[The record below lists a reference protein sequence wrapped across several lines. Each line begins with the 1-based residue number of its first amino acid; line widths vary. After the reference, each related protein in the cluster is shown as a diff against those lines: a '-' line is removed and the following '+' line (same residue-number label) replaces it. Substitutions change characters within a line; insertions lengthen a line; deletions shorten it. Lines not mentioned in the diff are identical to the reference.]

1 MPKLSDTMTEGTLL
15 RWHKKKGDKIA
26 VGDILAEVET
36 DKATMEMESFE
47 EGTLADVFVAEGG
60 KVLVGAPLALILG
73 EGEKAGD
80 KPKSSP
86 APSSATADA
95 AASVARPAVSTG
107 RPLTPR
113 ARAAALRAG
122 GGGAAAGGNLN
133 AGVRVK
139 SSPLARK
146 IADAR
151 GVRLDSVKGT
161 GPGGRV
167 IAFDVENAPV
177 GGGVGSGGAPAV
189 GSSSVAAILPT
200 PIAGMPETKVPLSG
214 MRRVIAERLLASKT
228 QIPHFYL
235 SIEINAAPMM
245 AFRKELNQAG
255 GGKVTFN
262 DIALSAVARAA
273 MQKPKVNAAFAG
285 DSIVQYG
292 SVNLSVAIAVEDG
305 LVTPVIR
312 DAQNLSLQ
320 QISAAVKDLALRA
333 RDKKLKP
340 EEYAGGTITVSNL
353 GSYGIEQFCAIVNP
367 PQAAILAVGAIIK
380 KPVVNDRDE
389 IEIGHRMS
397 ITLSGDHRV
406 VDGAVAAEYMGA
418 LRKLLESPALLL
430 L

>member
-15 RWHKKKGDKIA
+15 RWHKKKGDKIE

-47 EGTLADVFVAEGG
+47 EGTLADIFVSEGG
-60 KVLVGAPLALILG
+60 KVLVGAALALVLKD
-73 EGEKAGD
+73 GEKAGD
-80 KPKSSP
+80 KLKASP
-86 APSSATADA
+86 APTAPAVSASEAPT
-95 AASVARPAVSTG
+95 SRPAVSSG

-113 ARAAALRAG
+113 ARAAALRTG
-122 GGGAAAGGNLN
+122 GGGATSGGNIN

-151 GVRLDSVKGT
+151 GVRLDAVKGT
-161 GPGGRV
+161 GPGGRI
-167 IAFDVENAPV
+167 IAFDVESAPV
-177 GGGVGSGGAPAV
+177 GSPAPAA
-189 GSSSVAAILPT
+189 GSSPVAAILPT
-200 PIAGMPETKVPLSG
+200 PIAGMPETRVPLSG

-235 SIEINAAPMM
+235 SIEIDAAPMM
-245 AFRKELNQAG
+245 AFRKEYIAAS
-255 GGKVTFN
+255 GGKITFN

-285 DSIVQYG
+285 DAIIEYG

-312 DAQNLSLQ
+312 DAQKLSLKE
-320 QISAAVKDLALRA
+320 ISAAVKDLATRA

-340 EEYAGGTITVSNL
+340 DEYAGGTITVSNL

-367 PQAAILAVGAIIK
+367 PQAAILAVGAIVK
-380 KPVVNDRDE
+380 KPVVNSRDE

-406 VDGAVAAEYMGA
+406 VDGAVAAEYMTA

>member
-15 RWHKKKGDKIA
+15 KWHKKKGDA
-26 VGDILAEVET
+26 VEVGDILAEVET
-36 DKATMEMESFE
+36 DKATMEMEAFE
-47 EGTLADVFVAEGG
+47 EGTLAEIFVEEGG
-60 KVLVGAPLALILG
+60 KVIVGAPIALVLA
-73 EGEKAGD
+73 EGEKAGE
-80 KPKSSP
+80 KKQA
-86 APSSATADA
+86 APTTSAATPEAA
-95 AASVARPAVSTG
+95 PAASPVSAG
-107 RPLTPR
+107 RSLTPLTPR
-113 ARAAALRAG
+113 ARAAAAARNG
-122 GGGAAAGGNLN
+122 GGGVPPSVP
-133 AGVRVK
+133 GVRVK

-146 IADAR
+146 IAAAR
-151 GVRLDSVKGT
+151 GVRLETLKGT

-167 IAFDVENAPV
+167 IAYDVENAPV
-177 GGGVGSGGAPAV
+177 GAGASGGSV
-189 GSSSVAAILPT
+189 VSSSSVILPT
-200 PIAGMPETKVPLSG
+200 PIAGMSETRLPLSG

-245 AFRKELNQAG
+245 AFRKELNAAG

-262 DIALSAVARAA
+262 DIVLSAVARAA
-273 MQKPKVNAAFAG
+273 MTKPKVNAAFAG

-292 SVNLSVAIAVEDG
+292 SVNLCVAIAVEDG

-312 DAQNLSLQ
+312 DAQTLSLQ
-320 QISAAVKDLALRA
+320 QISTAVKDLAGRA

-353 GSYGIEQFCAIVNP
+353 GAYGIEQFCAIVNP
-367 PQAAILAVGAIIK
+367 PQAAILAVGAIVK

-389 IEIGHRMS
+389 IEIGQRMN